1 MHRLGQVRGEG
12 DLESEARI
20 SVRLGHHGLC
30 DLGSRSAQVLEE
42 VLGLKRT
49 FSEAEN
55 RLLVWGMTTHPVCS
69 PRP

>member
-12 DLESEARI
+12 DLESEAG
-20 SVRLGHHGLC
+20 VGHHGLC
-30 DLGSRSAQVLEE
+30 DLGSRRAQVLEE
-42 VLGLKRT
+42 VLGIKRT

-55 RLLVWGMTTHPVCS
+55 RLLVWGTTTHPVPS